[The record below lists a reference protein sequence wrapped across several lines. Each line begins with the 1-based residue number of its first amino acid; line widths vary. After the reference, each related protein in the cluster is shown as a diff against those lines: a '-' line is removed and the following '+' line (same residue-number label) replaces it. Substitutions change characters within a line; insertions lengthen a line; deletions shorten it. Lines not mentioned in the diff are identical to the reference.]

1 MNKDTRKNHYV
12 PVSYQ
17 SVFRGTTGSTLASRE
32 VWLGVTRLLPTTGKL
47 FHAKT
52 RPTEVGYMKDLFS
65 PYVEHKLLGYFDAKG
80 SEVHKSVVQQVDSIG
95 FVLLTAAELRIL
107 TGYLLSIVLRHPMM
121 LPSFSA
127 LTADLLPKEYAGSSF
142 QSVLEMLKADV
153 GQIRLT
159 NIRLKVL
166 PKDVP
171 LSLTAPFSLEDATV
185 DFLLSPHLL
194 MTADIGTQQDKENFI
209 PCVQANESTTHNW
222 IQKTCSVSSES
233 HSFVYPLAEQEHYVE
248 QYFATIS

>member
-1 MNKDTRKNHYV
+1 MNKETRKNHYV

-17 SVFRGTTGSTLASRE
+17 SVFRGSTDSSLASRE

-80 SEVHKSVVQQVDSIG
+80 SEVHRSVVQQANNTGLI
-95 FVLLTAAELRIL
+95 LLTPEESLTL

-127 LTADLLPKEYAGSSF
+127 LTSHVLPSEYEGASF
-142 QSVLEMLKADV
+142 QSVLEMLKDDV
-153 GQIRLT
+153 GHIRLT
-159 NIRLKVL
+159 NIQLKIL
-166 PKDVP
+166 PQDVP
-171 LSLTAPFSLEDATV
+171 LSLTTPFSLENKTV
-185 DFLLSPHLL
+185 QFLLSPHLL
-194 MTADIGTQQDKENFI
+194 LVSDIGVYQDEETFI
-209 PCVQANESTTHNW
+209 SCVQAEESLAYEW
-222 IQKTCSVSSES
+222 ISKTCSISPES
-233 HSFVYPLAEQEHYVE
+233 NSFVYPLAEQEHYVE
-248 QYFATIS
+248 QYFAAIA